1 MQFSAVIEEAGLDFT
16 LVSGGPEQR
25 YILEAM
31 SGGVASVDYDGDSE
45 RGSMKC

>member
-31 SGGVASVDYDGDSE
+31 SGGVAFVDSTARGDRS
-45 RGSMKC
+45 